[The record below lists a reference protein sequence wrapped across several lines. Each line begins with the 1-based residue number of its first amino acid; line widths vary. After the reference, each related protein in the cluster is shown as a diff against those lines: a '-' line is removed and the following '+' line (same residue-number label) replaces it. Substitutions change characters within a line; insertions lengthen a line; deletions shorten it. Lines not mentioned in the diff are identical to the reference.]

1 MDRRSWPWKKK
12 SSDKT
17 TLVLESAVAAAD
29 TSHPQLEKEV
39 GKKPKYVQISVEQY
53 THLTG
58 LEEQIK
64 TYDVQIKSYESQVE
78 AYEEQVKS
86 FEEQIEAYDEKVQSY
101 AEQVE
106 RLNEEKEDLSEK
118 LAAANEEIDTKEALV
133 KQHCKVAEDA
143 VAGWEKA
150 DAEALTLKNTLESVT
165 LSKLTAEDRAAHL
178 DGALKECMRQIR
190 NLKKD
195 HEVNLH
201 DVALSKSKQIEKLT
215 MEFEKRISDYEQEL
229 LRSAADSDALS
240 RTLQERSNMLVSI
253 SEEKSRAD
261 AEIETL
267 KSNLEMCEREIKS
280 LKYEVHVV
288 SRELEIRNEE
298 KNMCIRSADVAN
310 KQHLEGVKKIAKLEG
325 ECQRLRSLVRKKLPG
340 PAALAQMKLE
350 VESLGVDTRVKRSP
364 SKAASP
370 GKSPR
375 GYSSSGSE
383 FSSVD
388 NSQKFQKENE
398 FLTERL
404 LAMEEE
410 MKMLKE
416 ALAKRNSELLESRNL
431 CAQSNS
437 KLQGLEAQLQQIN
450 SQKSSKTSNPSS
462 SISVSEDGNDDS
474 GSCSGSLS
482 TNPSQQQTKKEKEMA
497 ALQRVESVSSHV
509 ELMDDF
515 LEMEKLACSGNGS
528 MDSKD
533 SSGDQKSEVVNVEA
547 LTELEDS
554 IRGSP
559 AVMEF
564 RTRISKVL
572 ESVSSDTDIGKIV
585 EDVKCILEDV
595 NASMDQEKPS
605 DVQDHPD
612 EEAEQKLQSVHQD
625 VKTAVSQIHDFVSL
639 LRKEVR
645 AGEDTVIEGNDFLEL
660 IDGFSI
666 TYNHVLSGH
675 QNLDDF
681 VSDLANVF
689 NETMALRVTFK
700 GLASSLV
707 EVVSPDCIDKV
718 ALPESKAV
726 DKDPSQE
733 IYQNGCVHNEP
744 EVPCD
749 ENRVLRYESESTL
762 QEIEELK
769 SEKEKMAVDI
779 EELKCQLQV
788 SEKMLAEIRS
798 QLDSAQR
805 SNSLAD
811 TQLRCMTESYRSL
824 ETRAAD
830 LEIDVNQLKE
840 RVRSL
845 ENELGDEK
853 RNHQEAIMKCHELE
867 EQIQRSRNT
876 SLVAVEDEEAD
887 IKTKQERELTAAAEK
902 LAECQET
909 IFVLGKQLKSL
920 RPPERQSESYSE
932 DELGTKNY
940 AVDEEDLPDTWVNDV
955 PRFMESP
962 NCPSGSET
970 SELMTSPS
978 RVGSRLS
985 RSGSSGN
992 PTPEK
997 ASRGVSRF
1005 FSTKSGY

>member
-12 SSDKT
+12 PSDKT
-17 TLVLESAVAAAD
+17 TLVLESAD
-29 TSHPQLEKEV
+29 TSHPQVEKKQDV
-39 GKKPKYVQISVEQY
+39 VKKPKYVQISVEQY
-53 THLTG
+53 THLTT

-78 AYEEQVKS
+78 AYEERVKS

-106 RLNEEKEDLSEK
+106 TLNEEKEDLSEK
-118 LAAANEEIDTKEALV
+118 LTAANEEIDTKEALV

-190 NLKKD
+190 SLKKD

-201 DVALSKSKQIEKLT
+201 DLALSKSKEIEKLT
-215 MEFEKRISDYEQEL
+215 MEFEKRISEYEQEL
-229 LRSAADSDALS
+229 LRSGADSDALS
-240 RTLQERSNMLVSI
+240 RTLQERSNMLVKI
-253 SEEKSRAD
+253 SEEKARAD

-298 KNMCIRSADVAN
+298 KNMCIRSAEVAN

-350 VESLGVDTRVKRSP
+350 VESLGVGGDTRVKRSP
-364 SKAASP
+364 SKASSP

-383 FSSVD
+383 FSVD
-388 NSQKFQKENE
+388 TSQKVQKENE

-410 MKMLKE
+410 TKMLKE
-416 ALAKRNSELLESRNL
+416 ALAKRNNELLESRNV

-450 SQKSSKTSNPSS
+450 SQKRSNPSS

-482 TNPSQQQTKKEKEMA
+482 TNPSQQQSKKEKEMA
-497 ALQRVESVSSHV
+497 ALERVESVSSHV

-515 LEMEKLACSGNGS
+515 LEMEKLACLPNQSS

-533 SSGDQKSEVVNVEA
+533 SSGDQESELVNVEA
-547 LTELEDS
+547 HTKLKDS
-554 IRGSP
+554 DKGSP

-564 RTRISKVL
+564 RSRLSKVL
-572 ESVSSDTDIGKIV
+572 ESVSADAELGKIV
-585 EDVKCILEDV
+585 EDVKRILQEV
-595 NASMDQEKPS
+595 NACMDQDKPS
-605 DVQDHPD
+605 DVQVHPE
-612 EEAEQKLQSVHQD
+612 EEAVHQD
-625 VKTAVSQIHDFVSL
+625 LKTAVSRIHEFVLL

-645 AGEDTVIEGNDFLEL
+645 AGEDTVTEGNDFVEL

-689 NETMALRVTFK
+689 NEAMELKVTFK
-700 GLASSLV
+700 GLASSEV

-718 ALPESKAV
+718 AIPESKAV
-726 DKDPSQE
+726 AKE
-733 IYQNGCVHNEP
+733 IYENGCVHNEP

-762 QEIEELK
+762 EEIEELK
-769 SEKEKMAVDI
+769 SEKEKMAADI
-779 EELKCQLQV
+779 EELKCQLQE
-788 SEKMLAEIRS
+788 SEKMLGEIRS

-840 RVRSL
+840 KVRSL
-845 ENELGDEK
+845 EDELEDEK
-853 RNHQEAIMKCHELE
+853 RNHQESSARCHELE
-867 EQIQRSRNT
+867 EHIQRSRDT

-887 IKTKQERELTAAAEK
+887 NKTKQERELTAAAEK

-920 RPPERQSESYSE
+920 RPPPQRQSESYSE

-940 AVDEEDLPDTWVNDV
+940 ADLADNWVNEV

-962 NCPSGSET
+962 NCPSDSET

-997 ASRGVSRF
+997 ASRGISRF

>member
-12 SSDKT
+12 PSDKT
-17 TLVLESAVAAAD
+17 TLVLESAD
-29 TSHPQLEKEV
+29 TSHPQVEKKQDV
-39 GKKPKYVQISVEQY
+39 VKKPKYVQISVEQY
-53 THLTG
+53 THLTT

-78 AYEEQVKS
+78 AYEERVKS

-106 RLNEEKEDLSEK
+106 TLNGEKEDLSEK
-118 LAAANEEIDTKEALV
+118 LTAANEEIDTKEALV

-190 NLKKD
+190 SLKKD

-201 DVALSKSKQIEKLT
+201 DLALSKSKEIEKLT
-215 MEFEKRISDYEQEL
+215 MEFEKRISEYEQEL
-229 LRSAADSDALS
+229 LRSGADSDALS
-240 RTLQERSNMLVSI
+240 RTLQERSNMLVKI
-253 SEEKSRAD
+253 SEEKARAD

-298 KNMCIRSADVAN
+298 KNMCIRSAEVAN
-310 KQHLEGVKKIAKLEG
+310 KQHLEGVKKVAKLEG

-350 VESLGVDTRVKRSP
+350 VESLGVGGDTRVKRSP
-364 SKAASP
+364 SKASSP

-383 FSSVD
+383 FSVD
-388 NSQKFQKENE
+388 TSQKVQKENE

-410 MKMLKE
+410 TKMLKE
-416 ALAKRNSELLESRNL
+416 ALAKRNNELLESRNV

-450 SQKSSKTSNPSS
+450 SQKRSNPSS

-482 TNPSQQQTKKEKEMA
+482 TNPSQQQSKKEKEMA
-497 ALQRVESVSSHV
+497 ALERVESVSSHV

-515 LEMEKLACSGNGS
+515 LEMEKLACLPNQSS

-533 SSGDQKSEVVNVEA
+533 SSGDQESELVNVEA
-547 LTELEDS
+547 HTKLKDS
-554 IRGSP
+554 DKGSP

-564 RTRISKVL
+564 RSRLSKVL
-572 ESVSSDTDIGKIV
+572 ESVSADAELGKIV
-585 EDVKCILEDV
+585 EDVKRILQEV
-595 NASMDQEKPS
+595 NACMDQDKPS
-605 DVQDHPD
+605 DVQVHPE
-612 EEAEQKLQSVHQD
+612 EEAVHQD
-625 VKTAVSQIHDFVSL
+625 LKTAVSRIHEFVLL

-645 AGEDTVIEGNDFLEL
+645 AGEDTVTEGNDFVEL

-689 NETMALRVTFK
+689 NEAMELKVTFK
-700 GLASSLV
+700 GLASSEV

-718 ALPESKAV
+718 AIPESKAV
-726 DKDPSQE
+726 AKE
-733 IYQNGCVHNEP
+733 IYENGCVHNEP

-762 QEIEELK
+762 EEIEELK
-769 SEKEKMAVDI
+769 SEKEKMAADI
-779 EELKCQLQV
+779 EELKCQLQE
-788 SEKMLAEIRS
+788 SEKML
-798 QLDSAQR
+798 
-805 SNSLAD
+805 
-811 TQLRCMTESYRSL
+811 
-824 ETRAAD
+824 AD

-840 RVRSL
+840 KVRSL
-845 ENELGDEK
+845 EDELEDEK
-853 RNHQEAIMKCHELE
+853 RNHQESSARCHELE
-867 EQIQRSRNT
+867 EHIQRSRDT

-887 IKTKQERELTAAAEK
+887 NKTKQERELTAAAEK

-920 RPPERQSESYSE
+920 RPPPQRQSESYSE

-940 AVDEEDLPDTWVNDV
+940 ADLADNWVNEV

-962 NCPSGSET
+962 NCPSDSET

-997 ASRGVSRF
+997 ASRGISRF

>member
-12 SSDKT
+12 PSDKT
-17 TLVLESAVAAAD
+17 TLVLESAD
-29 TSHPQLEKEV
+29 TSHPQVEKDV
-39 GKKPKYVQISVEQY
+39 VKKPKYVQISVEQY
-53 THLTG
+53 THLTT

-78 AYEEQVKS
+78 AYEEQ
-86 FEEQIEAYDEKVQSY
+86 IEAYDEKVQSY

-106 RLNEEKEDLSEK
+106 TLNEEKEDLSEK
-118 LAAANEEIDTKEALV
+118 LTAANEEIDTKEALV

-190 NLKKD
+190 SLKKD

-201 DVALSKSKQIEKLT
+201 DLALSKSKEIEKLT
-215 MEFEKRISDYEQEL
+215 MEFEKRISEYEQEL
-229 LRSAADSDALS
+229 LRSGADSDALS
-240 RTLQERSNMLVSI
+240 RTLQERSNMLVKI
-253 SEEKSRAD
+253 SEEKARAD

-298 KNMCIRSADVAN
+298 KNMCIRSAEVAN

-350 VESLGVDTRVKRSP
+350 VESLGVGGDTRVKRSP
-364 SKAASP
+364 SKASSP

-383 FSSVD
+383 FSVD
-388 NSQKFQKENE
+388 TSQKVQKENE

-410 MKMLKE
+410 TKMLKE
-416 ALAKRNSELLESRNL
+416 ALAKRNNELLESRNV

-450 SQKSSKTSNPSS
+450 SQKRSNPSS

-482 TNPSQQQTKKEKEMA
+482 TNPSQQQSKKEKEMA
-497 ALQRVESVSSHV
+497 ALERVESVSSHV

-515 LEMEKLACSGNGS
+515 LEMEKLACLPNQSS

-533 SSGDQKSEVVNVEA
+533 SSGDQESELVNVEA
-547 LTELEDS
+547 HTKLKDS
-554 IRGSP
+554 DKGSP

-564 RTRISKVL
+564 RSRLSKVL
-572 ESVSSDTDIGKIV
+572 ESVSADAELGKIV
-585 EDVKCILEDV
+585 EDVKRILQDV
-595 NASMDQEKPS
+595 NACMDQDKPS
-605 DVQDHPD
+605 AVQVHPE
-612 EEAEQKLQSVHQD
+612 EEAVHQD
-625 VKTAVSQIHDFVSL
+625 LKTAVSRIHEFVLL

-645 AGEDTVIEGNDFLEL
+645 AGEDTVTEGNDFFEL

-689 NETMALRVTFK
+689 NEAMELKVTFK
-700 GLASSLV
+700 GLASSEV

-718 ALPESKAV
+718 AIPESKVVA
-726 DKDPSQE
+726 KE
-733 IYQNGCVHNEP
+733 IYENGCVHNEP

-762 QEIEELK
+762 EEIEELK
-769 SEKEKMAVDI
+769 SEKEKMAADI
-779 EELKCQLQV
+779 EELKCQLQE
-788 SEKMLAEIRS
+788 SEKMLGEIRS
-798 QLDSAQR
+798 HLDSAQR

-840 RVRSL
+840 KVRSL
-845 ENELGDEK
+845 EDELEDEK
-853 RNHQEAIMKCHELE
+853 RNHQESSARCHELE
-867 EQIQRSRNT
+867 EHIQRSRDT

-887 IKTKQERELTAAAEK
+887 NKTKQERELTAAAEK

-920 RPPERQSESYSE
+920 RPPPQRQSGSYSE

-940 AVDEEDLPDTWVNDV
+940 ADLADNWVNEV

-962 NCPSGSET
+962 NCPSDSET

-997 ASRGVSRF
+997 ASRGISRF

>member
-12 SSDKT
+12 PSDKT
-17 TLVLESAVAAAD
+17 TLVLESAD
-29 TSHPQLEKEV
+29 TSHPQVEKKQDV
-39 GKKPKYVQISVEQY
+39 VKKPKYVQISVEQY
-53 THLTG
+53 THLTT

-78 AYEEQVKS
+78 AYEEQ
-86 FEEQIEAYDEKVQSY
+86 IEAYDEKVQSY

-106 RLNEEKEDLSEK
+106 TLNEEKEDLSEK
-118 LAAANEEIDTKEALV
+118 LTAANEEIDTKEALV

-190 NLKKD
+190 SLKKD

-201 DVALSKSKQIEKLT
+201 DLALSKSKEIEKLT
-215 MEFEKRISDYEQEL
+215 MEFEKRISEYEQEL
-229 LRSAADSDALS
+229 LRSGADSDALS
-240 RTLQERSNMLVSI
+240 RTLQERSNMLVKI
-253 SEEKSRAD
+253 SEEKARAD

-298 KNMCIRSADVAN
+298 KNMCIRSAEVAN

-350 VESLGVDTRVKRSP
+350 VESLGVGGDTRVKRSP
-364 SKAASP
+364 SKASSP

-383 FSSVD
+383 FSVD
-388 NSQKFQKENE
+388 TSQKVQKENE

-410 MKMLKE
+410 TKMLKE
-416 ALAKRNSELLESRNL
+416 ALAKRNNELLESRNV

-450 SQKSSKTSNPSS
+450 SQKRSNPSS

-482 TNPSQQQTKKEKEMA
+482 TNPSQQQSKKEKEMA
-497 ALQRVESVSSHV
+497 ALERVESVSSHV

-515 LEMEKLACSGNGS
+515 LEMEKLACLPNQSS

-533 SSGDQKSEVVNVEA
+533 SSGDQESELVNVEA
-547 LTELEDS
+547 HTKLKDS
-554 IRGSP
+554 DKGSP

-564 RTRISKVL
+564 RSRLSKVL
-572 ESVSSDTDIGKIV
+572 ESVSADAELGKIV
-585 EDVKCILEDV
+585 EDVKRILQDV
-595 NASMDQEKPS
+595 NACMDQDKPS
-605 DVQDHPD
+605 AVQVHPE
-612 EEAEQKLQSVHQD
+612 EEAVHQD
-625 VKTAVSQIHDFVSL
+625 LKTAVSRIHEFVLL

-645 AGEDTVIEGNDFLEL
+645 AGEDTVTEGNDFFEL

-689 NETMALRVTFK
+689 NEAMELKVTFK
-700 GLASSLV
+700 GLASSEV

-718 ALPESKAV
+718 AIPESKVVA
-726 DKDPSQE
+726 KE
-733 IYQNGCVHNEP
+733 IYENGCVHNEP

-762 QEIEELK
+762 EEIEELK
-769 SEKEKMAVDI
+769 SEKEKMAADI
-779 EELKCQLQV
+779 EELKCQLQE
-788 SEKMLAEIRS
+788 SEKMLGEIRS
-798 QLDSAQR
+798 HLDSAQR

-840 RVRSL
+840 KVRSL
-845 ENELGDEK
+845 EDELEDEK
-853 RNHQEAIMKCHELE
+853 RNHQESSARCHELE
-867 EQIQRSRNT
+867 EHIQRSRDT

-887 IKTKQERELTAAAEK
+887 NKTKQERELTAAAEK

-920 RPPERQSESYSE
+920 RPPPQRQSGSYSE

-940 AVDEEDLPDTWVNDV
+940 ADLADNWVNEV

-962 NCPSGSET
+962 NCPSDSET

-997 ASRGVSRF
+997 ASRGISRF

>member
-12 SSDKT
+12 PSDKT
-17 TLVLESAVAAAD
+17 TLVLESAD
-29 TSHPQLEKEV
+29 TSHPQVEKDV
-39 GKKPKYVQISVEQY
+39 VKKPKYVQISVEQY
-53 THLTG
+53 THLTT

-78 AYEEQVKS
+78 AYEEQ
-86 FEEQIEAYDEKVQSY
+86 IEAYDEKVQSY

-106 RLNEEKEDLSEK
+106 TLNEEKEDLSEK
-118 LAAANEEIDTKEALV
+118 LTAANEEIDTKEALV

-190 NLKKD
+190 SLKKD

-201 DVALSKSKQIEKLT
+201 DLALSKSKEIEKLT
-215 MEFEKRISDYEQEL
+215 MEFEKRISEYEQEL
-229 LRSAADSDALS
+229 LRSGADSDALS
-240 RTLQERSNMLVSI
+240 RTLQERSNMLVKI
-253 SEEKSRAD
+253 SEEKARAD

-298 KNMCIRSADVAN
+298 KNMCIRSAEVAN

-350 VESLGVDTRVKRSP
+350 VESLGVGGDTRVKRSP
-364 SKAASP
+364 SKASSP

-383 FSSVD
+383 FSVD
-388 NSQKFQKENE
+388 TSQKVQKENE

-410 MKMLKE
+410 TKMLKE
-416 ALAKRNSELLESRNL
+416 ALAKRNNELLESRNV

-450 SQKSSKTSNPSS
+450 SQKRSNPSS

-482 TNPSQQQTKKEKEMA
+482 TNPSQQQSKKEKEMA
-497 ALQRVESVSSHV
+497 ALERVESVSSHV

-515 LEMEKLACSGNGS
+515 LEMEKLACLPNQSS

-533 SSGDQKSEVVNVEA
+533 SSGDQESELVNVEA
-547 LTELEDS
+547 HTKLKDS
-554 IRGSP
+554 DKGSP

-564 RTRISKVL
+564 RSRLSKVL
-572 ESVSSDTDIGKIV
+572 ESVSADAELGKIV
-585 EDVKCILEDV
+585 EDVKRILQDV
-595 NASMDQEKPS
+595 NACMDQDKPS
-605 DVQDHPD
+605 DVQVHPE
-612 EEAEQKLQSVHQD
+612 EEAVHQD
-625 VKTAVSQIHDFVSL
+625 LKTAVSRIHEFVLL

-645 AGEDTVIEGNDFLEL
+645 AGEDTVTEGNDFVEL

-689 NETMALRVTFK
+689 NEAMELKVTFK
-700 GLASSLV
+700 GLASSEV

-718 ALPESKAV
+718 AIPESKAV
-726 DKDPSQE
+726 AKE
-733 IYQNGCVHNEP
+733 IYENGCVHNEP

-762 QEIEELK
+762 EEIEELK
-769 SEKEKMAVDI
+769 SEKEKMAADI
-779 EELKCQLQV
+779 EELKCQLQE
-788 SEKMLAEIRS
+788 SEKMLGEIRS
-798 QLDSAQR
+798 HLDSAQR

-840 RVRSL
+840 KVRSL
-845 ENELGDEK
+845 EDELQDEK
-853 RNHQEAIMKCHELE
+853 RNHQESSARCHELE
-867 EQIQRSRNT
+867 EHIQRSRDT

-887 IKTKQERELTAAAEK
+887 NKTKQERELTAAAEK

-920 RPPERQSESYSE
+920 RPPPQRQSESYSE

-940 AVDEEDLPDTWVNDV
+940 ADLADNWVNEV

-962 NCPSGSET
+962 NCPSDSET

-997 ASRGVSRF
+997 ASRGISRF

>member
-12 SSDKT
+12 PSDKT
-17 TLVLESAVAAAD
+17 TLVLESAD
-29 TSHPQLEKEV
+29 TSHPQVEKKQDV
-39 GKKPKYVQISVEQY
+39 VKKPKYVQISVEQY
-53 THLTG
+53 THLTT

-78 AYEEQVKS
+78 AYEEQ
-86 FEEQIEAYDEKVQSY
+86 IEAYDEKVQSY

-106 RLNEEKEDLSEK
+106 TLNEEKEDLSEK
-118 LAAANEEIDTKEALV
+118 LTAANEEIDTKEALV

-190 NLKKD
+190 SLKKD

-201 DVALSKSKQIEKLT
+201 DLALSKSKEIEKLT
-215 MEFEKRISDYEQEL
+215 MEFEKRISEYEQEL
-229 LRSAADSDALS
+229 LRSGADSDALS
-240 RTLQERSNMLVSI
+240 RTLQERSNMLVKI
-253 SEEKSRAD
+253 SEEKARAD

-298 KNMCIRSADVAN
+298 KNMCIRSAEVAN

-350 VESLGVDTRVKRSP
+350 VESLGVGGDTRVKRSP
-364 SKAASP
+364 SKASSP

-383 FSSVD
+383 FSVD
-388 NSQKFQKENE
+388 TSQKVQKENE

-410 MKMLKE
+410 TKMLKE
-416 ALAKRNSELLESRNL
+416 ALAKRNNELLESRNV

-450 SQKSSKTSNPSS
+450 SQKRSNPSS

-482 TNPSQQQTKKEKEMA
+482 TNPSQQQSKKEKEMA
-497 ALQRVESVSSHV
+497 ALERVESVSSHV

-515 LEMEKLACSGNGS
+515 LEMEKLACLPNQSS

-533 SSGDQKSEVVNVEA
+533 SSGDQESELVNVEA
-547 LTELEDS
+547 HTKLKDS
-554 IRGSP
+554 DKGSP

-564 RTRISKVL
+564 RSRLSKVL
-572 ESVSSDTDIGKIV
+572 ESVSADAELGKIV
-585 EDVKCILEDV
+585 EDVKRILQDV
-595 NASMDQEKPS
+595 NACMDQDKPS
-605 DVQDHPD
+605 DVQVHPE
-612 EEAEQKLQSVHQD
+612 EEAVHQD
-625 VKTAVSQIHDFVSL
+625 LKTAVSRIHEFVLL

-645 AGEDTVIEGNDFLEL
+645 AGEDTVTEGNDFVEL

-689 NETMALRVTFK
+689 NEAMELKVTFK
-700 GLASSLV
+700 GLASSEV

-718 ALPESKAV
+718 AIPESKAV
-726 DKDPSQE
+726 AKE
-733 IYQNGCVHNEP
+733 IYENGCVHNEP

-762 QEIEELK
+762 EEIEELK
-769 SEKEKMAVDI
+769 SEKEKMAADI
-779 EELKCQLQV
+779 EELKCQLQE
-788 SEKMLAEIRS
+788 SEKMLGEIRS
-798 QLDSAQR
+798 HLDSAQR

-840 RVRSL
+840 KVRSL
-845 ENELGDEK
+845 EDELEDEK
-853 RNHQEAIMKCHELE
+853 RNHQESSARCHELE
-867 EQIQRSRNT
+867 EHIQRSRDT

-887 IKTKQERELTAAAEK
+887 NKTKQERELTAAAEK

-920 RPPERQSESYSE
+920 RPPPQRQSESYSE

-940 AVDEEDLPDTWVNDV
+940 ADLADNWVNEV

-962 NCPSGSET
+962 NCPSDSET

-997 ASRGVSRF
+997 ASRGISRF

>member
-12 SSDKT
+12 PSDKT
-17 TLVLESAVAAAD
+17 TLVLESAD
-29 TSHPQLEKEV
+29 TSHPQVEKDV
-39 GKKPKYVQISVEQY
+39 VKKPKYVQISVEQY
-53 THLTG
+53 THLTT

-78 AYEEQVKS
+78 AYEERVKS

-106 RLNEEKEDLSEK
+106 TLNGEKEDLSEK
-118 LAAANEEIDTKEALV
+118 LTAANEEIDTKEALV

-190 NLKKD
+190 SLKKD

-201 DVALSKSKQIEKLT
+201 DLALSKSKEIEKLT
-215 MEFEKRISDYEQEL
+215 MEFEKRISEYEQEL
-229 LRSAADSDALS
+229 LRSGADSDALS
-240 RTLQERSNMLVSI
+240 RTLQERSNMLVKI
-253 SEEKSRAD
+253 SEEKARAD

-298 KNMCIRSADVAN
+298 KNMCIRSAEVAN
-310 KQHLEGVKKIAKLEG
+310 KQHLEGVKKVAKLEG

-350 VESLGVDTRVKRSP
+350 VESLGVGGDTRVKRSP
-364 SKAASP
+364 SKASSP

-383 FSSVD
+383 FSVD
-388 NSQKFQKENE
+388 TSQKVQKENE

-410 MKMLKE
+410 TKMLKE
-416 ALAKRNSELLESRNL
+416 ALAKRNNELLESRNV

-450 SQKSSKTSNPSS
+450 SQKRSNPSS

-482 TNPSQQQTKKEKEMA
+482 TNPSQQQSKKEKEMA
-497 ALQRVESVSSHV
+497 ALERVESVSSHV

-515 LEMEKLACSGNGS
+515 LEMEKLACLPNQSS

-533 SSGDQKSEVVNVEA
+533 SSGDQESELVNVEA
-547 LTELEDS
+547 HTKLKDS
-554 IRGSP
+554 DKGSP

-564 RTRISKVL
+564 RSRLSKVL
-572 ESVSSDTDIGKIV
+572 ESVSADAELGKIV
-585 EDVKCILEDV
+585 EDVKRILQEV
-595 NASMDQEKPS
+595 NACMDQDKPS
-605 DVQDHPD
+605 DVQVHPE
-612 EEAEQKLQSVHQD
+612 EEAVHQD
-625 VKTAVSQIHDFVSL
+625 LKTAVSRIHEFVLL

-645 AGEDTVIEGNDFLEL
+645 AGEDTVTEGNDFVEL

-689 NETMALRVTFK
+689 NEAMELKVTFK
-700 GLASSLV
+700 GLASSEV

-718 ALPESKAV
+718 AIPESKAV
-726 DKDPSQE
+726 AKE
-733 IYQNGCVHNEP
+733 IYENGCVHNEP

-762 QEIEELK
+762 EEIEELK
-769 SEKEKMAVDI
+769 SEKEKMAADI
-779 EELKCQLQV
+779 EELKCQLQE
-788 SEKMLAEIRS
+788 SEKMLGEIRS

-840 RVRSL
+840 KVRSL
-845 ENELGDEK
+845 EDELEDEK
-853 RNHQEAIMKCHELE
+853 RNHQESSARCHELE
-867 EQIQRSRNT
+867 EHIQRDT

-887 IKTKQERELTAAAEK
+887 NKTKQERELTAAAEK

-920 RPPERQSESYSE
+920 RPPPQRQSESYSE

-940 AVDEEDLPDTWVNDV
+940 ADLADNWVNEV

-962 NCPSGSET
+962 NCPSDSET

-997 ASRGVSRF
+997 ASRGISRF

>member
-12 SSDKT
+12 PSDKT
-17 TLVLESAVAAAD
+17 TLVLESAD
-29 TSHPQLEKEV
+29 TSHPQVEKDV
-39 GKKPKYVQISVEQY
+39 VKKPKYVQISVEQY
-53 THLTG
+53 THLTT

-78 AYEEQVKS
+78 AYEERVKS

-106 RLNEEKEDLSEK
+106 TLNEEKEDLSEK
-118 LAAANEEIDTKEALV
+118 LTAANEEIDTKEALV

-190 NLKKD
+190 SLKKD

-201 DVALSKSKQIEKLT
+201 DLALSKSKEIEKLT
-215 MEFEKRISDYEQEL
+215 MEFEKRISEYEQEL
-229 LRSAADSDALS
+229 LRSGADSDALS
-240 RTLQERSNMLVSI
+240 RTLQERSNMLVKI
-253 SEEKSRAD
+253 SEEKARAD

-298 KNMCIRSADVAN
+298 KNMCIRSAEVAN

-350 VESLGVDTRVKRSP
+350 VESLGVGGDTRVKRSP
-364 SKAASP
+364 SKASSP

-383 FSSVD
+383 FSVD
-388 NSQKFQKENE
+388 TSQKVQKENE

-410 MKMLKE
+410 TKMLKE
-416 ALAKRNSELLESRNL
+416 ALAKRNNELLESRNV

-450 SQKSSKTSNPSS
+450 SQKRSNPSS

-482 TNPSQQQTKKEKEMA
+482 TNPSQQQSKKEKEMA
-497 ALQRVESVSSHV
+497 ALERVESVSSHV

-515 LEMEKLACSGNGS
+515 LEMEKLACLPNQSS

-533 SSGDQKSEVVNVEA
+533 SSGDQESELVNVEA
-547 LTELEDS
+547 HTKLKDS
-554 IRGSP
+554 DKGSP

-564 RTRISKVL
+564 RSRLSKVL
-572 ESVSSDTDIGKIV
+572 ESVSADAELGKIV
-585 EDVKCILEDV
+585 EDVKRILQEV
-595 NASMDQEKPS
+595 NACMDQDKPS
-605 DVQDHPD
+605 DVQVHPE
-612 EEAEQKLQSVHQD
+612 EEAVHQD
-625 VKTAVSQIHDFVSL
+625 LKTAVSRIHEFVLL

-645 AGEDTVIEGNDFLEL
+645 AGEDTVTEGNDFVEL

-689 NETMALRVTFK
+689 NEAMELKVTFK
-700 GLASSLV
+700 GLASSEV

-718 ALPESKAV
+718 AIPESKAV
-726 DKDPSQE
+726 AKE
-733 IYQNGCVHNEP
+733 IYENGCVHNEP

-762 QEIEELK
+762 EEIEELK
-769 SEKEKMAVDI
+769 SEKEKMAADI
-779 EELKCQLQV
+779 EELKCQLQE
-788 SEKMLAEIRS
+788 SEKMLGEIRS

-840 RVRSL
+840 KVRSL
-845 ENELGDEK
+845 EDELEDEK
-853 RNHQEAIMKCHELE
+853 RNHQESSARCHELE
-867 EQIQRSRNT
+867 EHIQRSRDT

-887 IKTKQERELTAAAEK
+887 NKTKQERELTAAAEK

-920 RPPERQSESYSE
+920 RPPPQRQSESYSE

-940 AVDEEDLPDTWVNDV
+940 ADLADNWVNEV

-962 NCPSGSET
+962 NCPSDSET

-997 ASRGVSRF
+997 ASRGISRF